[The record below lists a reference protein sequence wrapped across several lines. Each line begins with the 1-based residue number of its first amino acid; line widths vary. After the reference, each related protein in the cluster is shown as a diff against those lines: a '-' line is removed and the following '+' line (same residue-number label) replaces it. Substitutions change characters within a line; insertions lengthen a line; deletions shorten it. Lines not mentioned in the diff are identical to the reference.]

1 MSYGIDLNNISYKE
15 MDISSLTAVWCD
27 SLQEF
32 IWIQYQDIPPK
43 KRTLYQSQIKFITNE
58 SEIIMIERSNK
69 LNKLNENTT
78 Y

>member
-1 MSYGIDLNNISYKE
+1 MIQHNNKI
-15 MDISSLTAVWCD
+15 I
-27 SLQEF
+27 
-32 IWIQYQDIPPK
+32 
-43 KRTLYQSQIKFITNE
+43 LYQSQIKFIE